1 MRLPVLALVVFTADL
16 EFIIVS
22 IVFILFWLMVR
33 GAGFSGYGVRG
44 TGYGVLGV
52 RGSRGTG
59 YAVRGAG
66 FSGFSGY
73 GVRGA
78 RYGVLGVRVTQS
90 PVRGTGSN
98 SHLAPRT
105 SHHLAPLITSHLA
118 PRISH
123 LAPLI
128 TSHLTSC
135 FPILSNVFYVIV
147 QFRSQAIVLIVQ
159 LLALFFKTG
168 V

>member
-1 MRLPVLALVVFTADL
+1 MRLLVLALVVFTADL

-44 TGYGVLGV
+44 
-52 RGSRGTG
+52 SRGTG

-73 GVRGA
+73 GLRGAQCAVRG
-78 RYGVLGVRVTQS
+78 S
-90 PVRGTGSN
+90 RGTGYAVPGTGYGFELASRT
-98 SHLAPRT
+98 SHLSSPRT

>member
-33 GAGFSGYGVRG
+33 GAGFSGYGV
-44 TGYGVLGV
+44 LGV
-52 RGSRGTG
+52 RGT
-59 YAVRGAG
+59 
-66 FSGFSGY
+66 GFSGY
-73 GVRGA
+73 GVRGTGFSGYGVRSA

-118 PRISH
+118 SRTSHH
-123 LAPLI
+123 LAPHI
-128 TSHLTSC
+128 M
-135 FPILSNVFYVIV
+135 FSNSF
-147 QFRSQAIVLIVQ
+147 
-159 LLALFFKTG
+159 
-168 V
+168 

>member
-33 GAGFSGYGVRG
+33 GAGY
-44 TGYGVLGV
+44 GV

-73 GVRGA
+73 GLRGAQCAVRGSRGA
-78 RYGVLGVRVTQS
+78 GYAV
-90 PVRGTGSN
+90 PGTGYGFELASRTSHLSSPRT
-98 SHLAPRT
+98 SHLASRT
-105 SHHLAPLITSHLA
+105 SHHLAPH
-118 PRISH
+118 
-123 LAPLI
+123 
-128 TSHLTSC
+128 
-135 FPILSNVFYVIV
+135 
-147 QFRSQAIVLIVQ
+147 
-159 LLALFFKTG
+159 
-168 V
+168 

>member
-33 GAGFSGYGVRG
+33 GAGY
-44 TGYGVLGV
+44 GV

-59 YAVRGAG
+59 
-66 FSGFSGY
+66 FSGY
-73 GVRGA
+73 GVLGVRVTRCAVRGSRGSRGTGYAVRGA

-105 SHHLAPLITSHLA
+105 SHHLA

>member
-33 GAGFSGYGVRG
+33 GAGYGVRG
-44 TGYGVLGV
+44 SRGAGYGV

-59 YAVRGAG
+59 YAVRGPR
-66 FSGFSGY
+66 Y
-73 GVRGA
+73 GVR
-78 RYGVLGVRVTQS
+78 VRT
-90 PVRGTGSN
+90 
-98 SHLAPRT
+98 
-105 SHHLAPLITSHLA
+105 
-118 PRISH
+118 RISH

>member
-33 GAGFSGYGVRG
+33 GAGY
-44 TGYGVLGV
+44 GV

-59 YAVRGAG
+59 
-66 FSGFSGY
+66 FSGY
-73 GVRGA
+73 GLRGA
-78 RYGVLGVRVTQS
+78 RCGVLGVRVTQS

-123 LAPLI
+123 HLAPHI
-128 TSHLTSC
+128 M
-135 FPILSNVFYVIV
+135 FSNSF
-147 QFRSQAIVLIVQ
+147 
-159 LLALFFKTG
+159 
-168 V
+168 

>member
-33 GAGFSGYGVRG
+33 GAGYGVRGSRGTGYGVLGVRG

-52 RGSRGTG
+52 RGAQCAVRGSRGAGYAVPGTG
-59 YAVRGAG
+59 YG
-66 FSGFSGY
+66 FELAS
-73 GVRGA
+73 R
-78 RYGVLGVRVTQS
+78 T
-90 PVRGTGSN
+90 
-98 SHLAPRT
+98 SHLSSPRT
-105 SHHLAPLITSHLA
+105 SHHLAPRT
-118 PRISH
+118 SH